1 MKKALSLSDALRSG
15 RMSEFI
21 AQEEASGIGPV
32 SEADFDAL
40 AAKVIRTSQSA
51 DQTSHSLPAD
61 GSRGK

>member
-1 MKKALSLSDALRSG
+1 MTDLTLMGALRAG
-15 RMSEFI
+15 KLDDFI
-21 AQEEASGIGPV
+21 AQEEARGIGPV

>member
-40 AAKVIRTSQSA
+40 AAQADYDARIRA
-51 DQTSHSLPAD
+51 ALEE
-61 GSRGK
+61 